1 MTDAATFGAVSLL
14 PPLLAIVLAMY
25 TRRVHLSLAAGI
37 WLGWT
42 AIAGWHPGSGLAE
55 AIEATIGVLG
65 DPDNARVLVFT
76 FGIGSLIAVV
86 ETNGGVRGF
95 VRWMERREW
104 VTSGRRAQ
112 LLAWLLGVVI
122 FIESNITILVAG
134 SVSRPLF
141 DRFDVSREKL
151 AYLIDS
157 TSAPI
162 CILVPFNAWGAYV
175 LGILGG
181 LEVDSALGVF
191 LLAVPLNFYALSAV
205 TLAGLSAAAGL
216 DWGPMED
223 AQRRAAGGA
232 SVPTAGDDGPA
243 EARGTAPT
251 GPGGGDGDPPP
262 ARDDGDGAPEEVGP
276 PPPDGIPHR
285 AVNMVLPIAA
295 MVATMPLGMWITG
308 DGSLAEGSGT
318 TSVLWAVLAGLA
330 VAWALTL
337 GQRLLDAGALSDAS
351 LQGAGE
357 LTGMALVLLLAL
369 ALGDVTFEMGTGEYL
384 AGAVEG
390 RIAPPA
396 LLPLLFLTAG
406 VIAFA
411 TGSSWGTF
419 AIVLPLAVPLA
430 EPLGLG
436 PSPFLAAVLSGGIF
450 GDHCSPISDTT
461 VISSLAAATDHVEHV
476 RTQLPYALTA
486 GALAAAG
493 FAVVGLVGG

>member
-1 MTDAATFGAVSLL
+1 VEGASAYGALSLL
-14 PPLLAIVLAMY
+14 PPLVAIVLAMY

-42 AIAGWHPGSGLAE
+42 VVAGWHPGAGLAE

-65 DPDNARVLVFT
+65 EPSNARVLVFT

-86 ETNGGVRGF
+86 EANGGVRGF

-112 LLAWLLGVVI
+112 LLAWLLGIVI

-141 DRFDVSREKL
+141 DRFGVSREKL
-151 AYLIDS
+151 AYIIDS
-157 TSAPI
+157 TSAPV
-162 CILVPFNAWGAYV
+162 CILIPFNAWGAYV

-181 LEVDSALGVF
+181 LEVDSALAVF
-191 LLAVPLNFYALSAV
+191 LLAVPMNLYALSAV

-223 AQRRAAGGA
+223 AQRRAAPEGA
-232 SVPTAGDDGPA
+232 GAPPAGRGRGAPPGPG
-243 EARGTAPT
+243 ARGEGAP
-251 GPGGGDGDPPP
+251 PD
-262 ARDDGDGAPEEVGP
+262 RDDEGGAPEEVGP
-276 PPPDGIPHR
+276 PPPDGIPLR
-285 AVNMVLPIAA
+285 AVNMVLPIAV
-295 MVATMPLGMWITG
+295 MVITMPVGMWITG
-308 DGSLAEGSGT
+308 DGSLADGSGT

-330 VAWALTL
+330 AAWTLTL
-337 GQRLLDAGALSDAS
+337 GQRLLDAEALSDAS

-369 ALGDVTFEMGTGEYL
+369 ALGNVTFEMGTGEYV
-384 AGAVEG
+384 AGLVEG
-390 RIAPPA
+390 RIPPPA

-406 VIAFA
+406 LIAFA

-430 EPLGLG
+430 GPLGMG
-436 PSPFLAAVLSGGIF
+436 PAAFLAAVLSGGIF

-461 VISSLAAATDHVEHV
+461 IISSLAAATDHVEHV

-486 GALAAAG
+486 GAVAAAG
-493 FAVVGLVGG
+493 FAVIGAVGG

>member
-1 MTDAATFGAVSLL
+1 MEGASAYGAVSLL
-14 PPLLAIVLAMY
+14 PPLVAIVLAMY
-25 TRRVHLSLAAGI
+25 TRRVHISLAAGI

-42 AIAGWHPGSGLAE
+42 VVAGWHPGAGLAD

-65 DPDNARVLVFT
+65 EPSNARVLVFT

-86 ETNGGVRGF
+86 EANGGVRGF

-112 LLAWLLGVVI
+112 LLAWLLGIVI

-141 DRFDVSREKL
+141 DRFGVSREKL

-162 CILVPFNAWGAYV
+162 CILIPFNAWGAYV

-181 LEVDSALGVF
+181 LEVESALGVF
-191 LLAVPLNFYALSAV
+191 LLAVPMNLYALSAV
-205 TLAGLSAAAGL
+205 ALAGLSAAAGL

-223 AQRRAAGGA
+223 AQRRVAG
-232 SVPTAGDDGPA
+232 AGDGEAPA
-243 EARGTAPT
+243 
-251 GPGGGDGDPPP
+251 PG
-262 ARDDGDGAPEEVGP
+262 RDDGDGAPEEVGP
-276 PPPDGIPHR
+276 PPPEGIPLR
-285 AVNMVLPIAA
+285 AVNMVVPIAV
-295 MVATMPLGMWITG
+295 MVVTMPVGMWITG
-308 DGSLAEGSGT
+308 DGSLSEGSGT
-318 TSVLWAVLAGLA
+318 ISVLWAVLAGLA
-330 VAWALTL
+330 AAWILTL
-337 GQRLLDAGALSDAS
+337 GQRLLDADALSDAS

-369 ALGDVTFEMGTGEYL
+369 ALGNVTFEMGTGEYV
-384 AGAVEG
+384 AGLVEG
-390 RIAPPA
+390 RIPPPA

-436 PSPFLAAVLSGGIF
+436 PAPFLAAVLSGGIF

-486 GALAAAG
+486 GAVAAAG
-493 FAVVGLVGG
+493 FAVIGAVVG